1 MPSGTV
7 GGSVKS
13 TAKVPEP
20 LLCVFPPELV
30 VLLTEDVVV
39 DFGSSPGV
47 STSPV
52 ISATAITVAMTPE
65 SRALFLLLMSCR
77 SLRDSITPDC
87 IRNSHFERFVQPVP
101 PPF

>member
-20 LLCVFPPELV
+20 PLGVFPPELV
-30 VLLTEDVVV
+30 VLLTDVVDV

-52 ISATAITVAMTPE
+52 ISATAIIAAMTPDT
-65 SRALFLLLMSCR
+65 RALFLLLMYCR
-77 SLRDSITPDC
+77 SLKDSIC
-87 IRNSHFERFVQPVP
+87 RRLY
-101 PPF
+101 